1 MNKIKKW
8 SNPITIIGVA
18 LLICL
23 AIFILF
29 NVVYWETLIGLI
41 PIPMIVIYIA
51 DIITFICLFIL
62 LIINIITVI
71 IAKYKK

>member
-1 MNKIKKW
+1 MNKTKSW

-23 AIFILF
+23 AIFVLF
-29 NVVYWETLIGLI
+29 NVVYWETEISLI
-41 PIPMIVIYIA
+41 PISMIVIYIA

>member
-71 IAKYKK
+71 LAKLKK

>member
-1 MNKIKKW
+1 MNKTKRW

-18 LLICL
+18 LLICI
-23 AIFILF
+23 AIFVLF
-29 NVVYWETLIGLI
+29 NVVYWETVISLI

>member
-1 MNKIKKW
+1 MNKTKRW

-18 LLICL
+18 LLICI
-23 AIFILF
+23 AIFVLF
-29 NVVYWETLIGLI
+29 NVVYCETVISLI

>member
-1 MNKIKKW
+1 MNKTKKW
-8 SNPITIIGVA
+8 SNPITIIGVV

-29 NVVYWETLIGLI
+29 NVVYWETAIALI

>member
-1 MNKIKKW
+1 MNKTKKW

-23 AIFILF
+23 AIFVLF
-29 NVVYWETLIGLI
+29 NVVYWETVIGLI

>member
-1 MNKIKKW
+1 MNKTKKW

>member
-1 MNKIKKW
+1 MNKTKKW

-29 NVVYWETLIGLI
+29 NVVYWETVIGLI